1 VYLYYMEQ
9 IPEIAKQ
16 DSNLSKR
23 AMLAALNIGVWSASK
38 HDKRVSDE
46 VAARHGAS
54 INAGKYR
61 KRLLPQEQTPLE
73 KVKQA
78 ASIAREFHYKNTL
91 PWSQDGSRIL
101 PKDNYFNYV
110 ESMRKFRNEFEKT
123 SKDFLADYVKLV
135 EEARAM
141 LGDLYQPS
149 DYPGVAE
156 IESKFSFDNVFLPF
170 PDEKDFRIDIS
181 EDEVKEIKR
190 TLKQKSGE
198 AVADAMRDCWGR
210 LYEAVNNAVERLSD
224 PDAIFRDSLIG
235 NLGDL
240 CDVLPR
246 LNIQEDK
253 YLDQMCGEI
262 KAKLACQSP
271 KTLRENKDTRKA
283 VATEA
288 EGILGMMSSYMGIAP
303 ASGEATPPAEETEQ
317 EMAL

>member
-1 VYLYYMEQ
+1 
-9 IPEIAKQ
+9 
-16 DSNLSKR
+16 
-23 AMLAALNIGVWSASK
+23 
-38 HDKRVSDE
+38 
-46 VAARHGAS
+46 
-54 INAGKYR
+54 
-61 KRLLPQEQTPLE
+61 
-73 KVKQA
+73 
-78 ASIAREFHYKNTL
+78 
-91 PWSQDGSRIL
+91 
-101 PKDNYFNYV
+101 
-110 ESMRKFRNEFEKT
+110 
-123 SKDFLADYVKLV
+123 
-135 EEARAM
+135 M